1 MKLSVNQLRRIIKEE
16 VGRVLNEAEGQV
28 TAPSAWVVTK
38 GPIPGVRPGQEE
50 GVVLVV
56 HKVEGDKA
64 YYGFYTP
71 EAPKIRDPK
80 NQERV
85 WPNAYS
91 ALKDGLQVE
100 DLLQASGGF
109 RGQAMNLPVDQLV
122 QVAKPL

>member
-1 MKLSVNQLRRIIKEE
+1 MKNMKLITETWNRFVNEE
-16 VGRVLNEAEGQV
+16 VGGQV

-38 GPIPGVRPGQEE
+38 GPVPGLKAGEGD

-56 HKVEGDKA
+56 WKVEGDTA
-64 YYGFYTP
+64 YYSLYMP

-91 ALKDGLQVE
+91 ALRDGLQVE
-100 DLLQASGGF
+100 DLLQASAGF
-109 RGQAMNLPVDQLV
+109 RGQAMNLPVDQLA
-122 QVAKPL
+122 QVAKPF